1 VCALPKT
8 RIPAERALHR
18 RPRLQHHG
26 HAIWIALPF
35 SCPHCLLQLDRILLW
50 QERRAMAIREQK
62 ILKLGVDHFAMSLA
76 YQLFK

>member
-1 VCALPKT
+1 
-8 RIPAERALHR
+8 
-18 RPRLQHHG
+18 
-26 HAIWIALPF
+26 
-35 SCPHCLLQLDRILLW
+35 LW